1 MRMSRWKLVAG
12 STAIVL
18 AAFCA
23 GAWARGGSM
32 GAAEEAA
39 QFPVPKPGPEQEILK
54 KEAGVWDASVE
65 TMMPDGNK
73 DVSKGVE
80 TNTLLG
86 GLWLIT
92 DYKGALGPQ
101 DFSGHGIMGYDA
113 KKQKYVGTWVDT
125 MSTSL
130 SVVEETYDLATKTM
144 TGTMAGPDEN
154 GKVVKIKMVTEWKD
168 DNTRIFT
175 MSAPGPDGKEATMMR
190 ITYKRRGK

>member
-1 MRMSRWKLVAG
+1 MVAG
-12 STAIVL
+12 LTAIVL

-23 GAWARGGSM
+23 GTWTRGGSM
-32 GAAEEAA
+32 AAAGESL
-39 QFPVPKPGPEQEILK
+39 QFPVPKPGPEQELLK

-86 GLWLIT
+86 GLWLIS

-101 DFSGHGIMGYDA
+101 DFSGHGVMGYDP

-125 MSTSL
+125 MSTTL
-130 SVVEETYDLATKTM
+130 AVVEETYDTATKTM
-144 TGTMAGPDEN
+144 TGAMEATDES
-154 GKVVKIKMVTEWKD
+154 GKTVKMKMVTEWKD

-175 MSAPGPDGKEATMMR
+175 MSGPGPDGKEAMMMR